1 MKMGTRKALVKAF
14 VTVLMTMFSIVMI
27 VPFLWMISASFK
39 PENQIFTFPIQW
51 IPETPTLQNY
61 NMVFNSDVPFMTFFW
76 NSIKVSVLSVAGEVI
91 TSALAAYAFSKIK
104 FTGRNLIFLI
114 YLSTL
119 AFPIQMMLIP
129 RFVIFRLLGI
139 YNTHMALILPSMFTA
154 FGTFLLKQFFDT
166 IPDEL
171 CESAKI
177 DGAGHF
183 SIFLRIICPL
193 CMAAFSALI
202 IFQFVGSWNDYEQ
215 PLVFIREKRL
225 ATIPLGLDYFK
236 TENATNYGALMAGS
250 CCSLIPIF
258 TVFLIFQ
265 KQFVAGIA
273 TAGMKE

>member
-202 IFQFVGSWNDYEQ
+202 VFQFVGSWNDYEQ